1 MSKEYQT
8 MNLSEYIFKSSLTCL
23 HSAYE
28 VRILDE
34 FLAVVLDKIF
44 HFIPP
49 NWLIICFVDPEPKL
63 RNIKM
68 FLFLDFSYLMLP
80 MIYGWVDG
88 YGPNINLNQNIFL
101 QVFKLLNT
109 KYCLEMSKLL
119 KYIKIKV
126 KLWKNSTE
134 SNDYMYL

>member
-8 MNLSEYIFKSSLTCL
+8 MNLSEYIFKFLLTCL

-49 NWLIICFVDPEPKL
+49 NWLIICLGDPEPKL
-63 RNIKM
+63 RNIRM
-68 FLFLDFSYLMLP
+68 FLFLDFSLWYLMPP

-88 YGPNINLNQNIFL
+88 YGPNINLNKNIFL
-101 QVFKLLNT
+101 QLFKLLNR
-109 KYCLEMSKLL
+109 KYCLEMSKCA
-119 KYIKIKV
+119 
-126 KLWKNSTE
+126 
-134 SNDYMYL
+134 SNMKTKSKT